1 MAIEIKNVTKR
12 FGAVTALNNIGTVFE
27 KDCIYGLLGNN
38 GAGKTTLM
46 NVVTNRLFPDAG
58 EILIDGESASGNDRA
73 LGKVFM
79 MGENNMYPDG
89 MKVNKAF
96 AVTSTFYPDFD
107 MEKANR
113 LAGKF
118 GLSVKKKITSLST
131 GYASIFRL
139 ILALSVNTPYLLLD
153 EPVLGLDAQ
162 HRDMF
167 YRFLMEKYT
176 ESPCTVVI
184 STHLI
189 HEIENIVEH
198 TVIIKDGSIIKDAPM
213 DELMADAYTVSGPS
227 ALVDDYIASRRVL
240 SQHTLGG
247 LKTACLQ
254 GEAGI
259 IPQGLE
265 LTGVNLQD
273 YFISLMGSEA
283 E

>member
-1 MAIEIKNVTKR
+1 MAIEINNVTKR
-12 FGAVTALNNIGTVFE
+12 FGSVTALDNVSAVFE
-27 KDCIYGLLGNN
+27 KDRIYGLLGNN

-46 NVVTNRLFPDAG
+46 NIITNRLYATAG
-58 EILIDGESASGNDRA
+58 EVLIDGESAFDNDRA
-73 LGKVFM
+73 LEKVFM
-79 MGENNMYPDG
+79 MGEANMYPDG
-89 MKVNKAF
+89 MKVKKAF
-96 AVTSTFYPDFD
+96 SVTSAFHPGFD
-107 MEKANR
+107 PEKATD

-118 GLSVKKKITSLST
+118 GLNVNKKINSLST

-139 ILALSVNTPYLLLD
+139 VLALSVNTPYLLLD

-176 ESPCTVVI
+176 EIPCTVVI

-198 TVIIKDGSIIKDAPM
+198 AVIIKDGRIIQDENM
-213 DELMADAYTVSGPS
+213 DELMAGAYTVSGPA
-227 ALVDDYIASRRVL
+227 ALVDEYTASRRVL
-240 SQHTLGG
+240 SRHAIGG
-247 LKTACLQ
+247 LKTACIQ
-254 GEAGI
+254 GEAG
-259 IPQGLE
+259 PLPEGLE
-265 LTGVNLQD
+265 LSGVNLQD